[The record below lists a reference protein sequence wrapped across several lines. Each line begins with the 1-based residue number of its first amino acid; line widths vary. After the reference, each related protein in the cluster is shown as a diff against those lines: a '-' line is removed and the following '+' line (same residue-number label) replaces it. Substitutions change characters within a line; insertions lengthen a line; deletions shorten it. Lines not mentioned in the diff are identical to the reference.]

1 MIEHLTA
8 TDLGRAAWRH
18 PGHRRASYLLHSVL
32 STLILSDLLISLY
45 HLLFV
50 SVQISHSRPACE
62 LCVSKNVIMPS
73 LSSLHS
79 SLHQSLWRLFT
90 AAWLWVVSC
99 LLSPAAW
106 SPRRA
111 ATITDSD
118 MSFLHQDPQHCLQ
131 GRRLCKYSAVIHLAR
146 VRWRGFLTLSQ
157 SLNAADNNGGVST
170 PQSAPVIL

>member
-99 LLSPAAW
+99 LLSPVPCCLEPEL
-106 SPRRA
+106 SCYDNRLRYVFLTPGS
-111 ATITDSD
+111 ATLFAGTA
-118 MSFLHQDPQHCLQ
+118 PLQ
-131 GRRLCKYSAVIHLAR
+131 IFSCHTSGESAVAGISDF
-146 VRWRGFLTLSQ
+146 VSISQ
-157 SLNAADNNGGVST
+157 CSR
-170 PQSAPVIL
+170 